1 MPEIRWNLLTDEIFT
16 IVHAGDSA
24 HAVSLPDVLA
34 MLSSD
39 IPIEFAALQPHQFHA
54 WHAFLVQLGAI
65 VVHSVGGDALPSAAD
80 DWRSRL
86 LEVAGGD
93 DPWCLVTD
101 DLDHPAFM
109 QPPVPERSLKGWS
122 DPVSFPDELDVLVTA
137 KNHDLKS
144 NRMTAPRPE
153 HWAYSLVTLQTSG
166 GFDGRMNYGVARM
179 NGGYGNRP
187 SIAAARD
194 PGWSTRFIRDVAVL
208 LSCRAKL
215 IEEGHFGYTADG
227 GHRLI
232 WTLPWDGSLES
243 QLALPECD
251 PFFIEV
257 CRRIRLIADPD
268 GSIVGRRK
276 GSAAERIATK
286 DLHGNVGDIWVPIRL
301 SDGAALTARD
311 LSYKLVQ
318 EIIFSGDWLHSAA
331 SEPYGED
338 GPSPLLLATAMVR
351 GQGKTDG
358 LYERQIRV
366 PAKARALLATGAG
379 RERLGQRSREFVT
392 LTSDIQT
399 KVLKRALLTLIQGG
413 PDRLDLTDD
422 RCKPLLTRLDSLVD
436 TIFFDRLFDLAEADA
451 GTASARWSAEVI
463 DLARGILAEGIDGLP
478 IPEARRPRAIAL
490 AELRFNWSARDI
502 LGRYQ
507 PTGEQPSHER
517 SDH

>member
-1 MPEIRWNLLTDEIFT
+1 MPEIRWNLLTDKILT
-16 IVHAGDSA
+16 IVRAGDSA
-24 HAVSLPDVLA
+24 HAVSLPDALA
-34 MLSSD
+34 LLSGD
-39 IPIEFAALQPHQFHA
+39 NPIEFAALQPHQFHA
-54 WHAFLVQLGAI
+54 WHAFLVQLAAI
-65 VVHSVGGDALPSAAD
+65 ALHSAGGDTLLSAAA

-86 LEVAGGD
+86 REIAGGD

-101 DLDHPAFM
+101 DLDRPAFM
-109 QPPVPERSLKGWS
+109 QPPVPERNLKGWS
-122 DPVSFPDELDVLVTA
+122 EPVSFPDELDVLVTA

-153 HWAYSLVTLQTSG
+153 HWAYSMVTLQTSG

-194 PGWSTRFIRDVAVL
+194 PGWSTRFIRDVGIL

-215 IEEGHFGYTADG
+215 IEEGHYGYSADG
-227 GHRLI
+227 GHLLL
-232 WTLPWDGSLES
+232 WTLPWDGSPES
-243 QLALPECD
+243 QLSLPECD

-257 CRRIRLIADPD
+257 CRRVRLIAGPN

-276 GSAAERIATK
+276 GSAAERIAAK
-286 DLHGNVGDIWVPIRL
+286 DLHGNVGDIWVPIRI

-311 LSYKLVQ
+311 LSYKLLQ
-318 EIIFSGDWLHSAA
+318 EIIFSGDWVHSEA
-331 SEPYGED
+331 SEPHDQD
-338 GPSPLLLATAMVR
+338 GSAPLLLATAMAR

-379 RERLGQRSREFVT
+379 RERLGQRSRDFVT
-392 LTSDIQT
+392 LASEIET

-422 RCKPLLTRLDSLVD
+422 RCKPLVNRLDGFVD
-436 TIFFDRLFDLAEADA
+436 AIFFDRLFDLAEADA
-451 GTASARWSAEVI
+451 GTALASWSAQVI
-463 DLARGILAEGIDGLP
+463 ERARGILAEGIDGLP
-478 IPEARRPRAIAL
+478 IPDARRPRAIAL
-490 AELRFNWSARDI
+490 AELRFNSRAREI

-507 PTGEQPSHER
+507 TSGGEQSDER
-517 SDH
+517 SDK

>member
-16 IVHAGDSA
+16 IVAAGDSDRP
-24 HAVSLPDVLA
+24 VSLPDVLA
-34 MLSSD
+34 LLSSD

-54 WHAFLVQLGAI
+54 WHAFLVQLAAI
-65 VVHSVGGDALPSAAD
+65 AVHSAGGYALPADAD
-80 DWRSRL
+80 DWRSKL
-86 LEVAGGD
+86 LEIAGGD
-93 DPWCLVTD
+93 EPWCLMTD
-101 DLDHPAFM
+101 DLDLPAFM

-194 PGWSTRFIRDVAVL
+194 PGWSTRFKRDVGIL

-215 IEEGHFGYTADG
+215 IEEGHYGYTADG
-227 GHRLI
+227 GHLLL

-243 QLALPECD
+243 QLSLPECD

-257 CRRIRLIADPD
+257 CRRVRLIAGPN

-276 GSAAERIATK
+276 GSAAERIAAK
-286 DLHGNVGDIWVPIRL
+286 DLHGNVGDIWVPIRI

-311 LSYKLVQ
+311 LSYKLLQ
-318 EIIFSGDWLHSAA
+318 EIIFSSDWMHSAA
-331 SEPYGED
+331 SEPHGED
-338 GPSPLLLATAMVR
+338 GSSPLLLATAMVR

-366 PAKARALLATGAG
+366 PGKARALLATGAG
-379 RERLGQRSREFVT
+379 RERLGQRSREFVS
-392 LTSDIQT
+392 LAAEIET

-413 PDRLDLTDD
+413 PDRVDLTDD
-422 RCKPLLTRLDSLVD
+422 RCKPLVNKLDSLVD
-436 TIFFDRLFDLAEADA
+436 AIFFDRLFDLAEADA
-451 GTASARWSAEVI
+451 STASARWSAEVI
-463 DLARGILAEGIDGLP
+463 DLARGILAEGIDGMP
-478 IPEARRPRAIAL
+478 VPEARRPRAIAL
-490 AELRFNWSARDI
+490 AELRFNSRAREI

-507 PTGEQPSHER
+507 TSGEEQSDER
-517 SDH
+517 SDK